1 VLASLRTVRSNFAVL
16 THLQD
21 RVGNKRPSGSN
32 QPSMCKPCLAEE
44 PYQKL
49 AMETLEELD
58 WCLDQ
63 LETLQTRH
71 SVSEMASNKVDEWHP
86 PPPKE
91 LISISLASLLPV
103 SLHHLAA
110 TLKTSSIS
118 QSANQIPLLHPAPK
132 IRPI

>member
-1 VLASLRTVRSNFAVL
+1 MLIFCSSPVSYLTKCFFLLLHGEDMIVTPFAQVLASLRTVRSNFAYI

-21 RVGNKRPSGSN
+21 RPNRRPSGSN
-32 QPSMCKPCLAEE
+32 PPSIPTHTKSSITDE

-71 SVSEMASNKVDEWHP
+71 SVSEMASNKVSCVA
-86 PPPKE
+86 
-91 LISISLASLLPV
+91 L
-103 SLHHLAA
+103 
-110 TLKTSSIS
+110 
-118 QSANQIPLLHPAPK
+118 N
-132 IRPI
+132 